1 MNKNQKSVTYME
13 QTAKWTKEIMSSNP
27 FFKELPCYHGAS
39 EKNSDPERVMLDTVM
54 IIFFKDEWK
63 TNAEKNALYVETN
76 GEKEQFNLLD
86 NYLSRMY
93 TLVEDNEE
101 LSKLFEKKDAPMWIA
116 LFDKFSKLGMDDLK
130 FRDFLEEFVNSLR
143 DTKINGESFDDIKG
157 NKSTKNKSIIFGKL
171 DHLETLMMNFFS
183 INKDEIIDSFK
194 TTGRFNTYATKFVN
208 SELMS
213 AIGIPMGSDIDRIA
227 AQTLMTVCGKT
238 DFSDKAIQEFI
249 TADEYTEENT
259 EDVEL
264 YLDEVNAWSLELPA
278 GTTLLKAKYVP
289 GMVGLVKYTYD
300 NDTNEEALEWFKDY
314 AAKCTKPES
323 NVQKLMENM
332 EEDFNTYLTYKE
344 NKTA

>member
-1 MNKNQKSVTYME
+1 
-13 QTAKWTKEIMSSNP
+13 MS
-27 FFKELPCYHGAS
+27 
-39 EKNSDPERVMLDTVM
+39 
-54 IIFFKDEWK
+54 
-63 TNAEKNALYVETN
+63 
-76 GEKEQFNLLD
+76 
-86 NYLSRMY
+86 
-93 TLVEDNEE
+93 
-101 LSKLFEKKDAPMWIA
+101 
-116 LFDKFSKLGMDDLK
+116 
-130 FRDFLEEFVNSLR
+130 DFLEEFINSLR

-227 AQTLMTVCGKT
+227 AQTLMTVCEKT

-289 GMVGLVKYTYD
+289 AMVGLVKYTYN
-300 NDTNEEALEWFKDY
+300 NDINEEALEWFKDY
-314 AAKCTKPES
+314 AAKCIKPES
-323 NVQKLMENM
+323 NVQKLMDNM